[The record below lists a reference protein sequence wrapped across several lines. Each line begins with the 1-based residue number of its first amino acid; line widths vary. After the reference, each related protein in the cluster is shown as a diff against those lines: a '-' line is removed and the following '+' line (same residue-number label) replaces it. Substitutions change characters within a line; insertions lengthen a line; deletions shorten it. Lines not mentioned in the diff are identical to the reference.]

1 MAVSDEVESPPPTK
15 KMHYSVKHESDSS
28 DSDGSGKSSGSS
40 DSSSESSSESLE
52 EEMPKGKYKRKLEK
66 KEAVKVQNKDTHHKA
81 KKAKHKQ
88 SLHHDEGPKMKRRK
102 ESEQEEPSVKVHKT
116 AVDDSGLK
124 SALEKEAKSSSE
136 GTIAIPAEDYKSLL
150 EFVR

>member
-1 MAVSDEVESPPPTK
+1 
-15 KMHYSVKHESDSS
+15 MHYSMKHESDSS

-52 EEMPKGKYKRKLEK
+52 EDMPKGKYKRKMEK
-66 KEAVKVQNKDTHHKA
+66 KAVKVQNKDTHHKA
-81 KKAKHKQ
+81 KKAKYKQ
-88 SLHHDEGPKMKRRK
+88 SVHHDEGPKMKRRK
-102 ESEQEEPSVKVHKT
+102 ESEQEEPSVKVRKT

>member
-52 EEMPKGKYKRKLEK
+52 EDMPKGKYKRKMEK
-66 KEAVKVQNKDTHHKA
+66 KAVKVQNKDTHHKA
-81 KKAKHKQ
+81 KKAKCKQ
-88 SLHHDEGPKMKRRK
+88 SVHHDEGPKMKRRK
-102 ESEQEEPSVKVHKT
+102 ESEQEEPSVKVCKT